1 MISEVETCIYEIHI
15 NSNSLCSIPYFSKKQ
30 NKFDIRCSPVVDQTT
45 YADYLVKKK
54 QTEIEKQKRQEALKN
69 QVKKTPESLDKTKAP
84 ETEAIIPKTELS
96 TDIETDTQKLAQP
109 EISSLNIESTDVNE
123 KLLNKVFPKE
133 DVNLASQILK
143 KLNLGM
149 DDLQNFNTQLLKQN
163 KELYKQLKEKGDNPE
178 EEEKI
183 GDWLNQIEKS
193 LDTIGN
199 EMNKQKLTE
208 TEEGENTGLEPAVNG
223 KL

>member
-1 MISEVETCIYEIHI
+1 MCY
-15 NSNSLCSIPYFSKKQ
+15 IPYFSKKQ

-45 YADYLVKKK
+45 YADYLAKKK
-54 QTEIEKQKRQEALKN
+54 QAEIEKQNRQEALKN
-69 QVKKTPESLDKTKAP
+69 QVKETSGILDKTTVP
-84 ETEAIIPKTELS
+84 EAEAIIPKTEP
-96 TDIETDTQKLAQP
+96 TTYIETNSQKLAKP
-109 EISSLNIESTDVNE
+109 EISVNIESTEIETDVNE
-123 KLLNKVFPKE
+123 KQLNKFVPKE

-149 DDLQNFNTQLLKQN
+149 DDLQNFNTQLLNQN

-193 LDTIGN
+193 LDTIGS
-199 EMNKQKLTE
+199 ELNKQKVTE
-208 TEEGENTGLEPAVNG
+208 TEEGQSTELEPRGNG